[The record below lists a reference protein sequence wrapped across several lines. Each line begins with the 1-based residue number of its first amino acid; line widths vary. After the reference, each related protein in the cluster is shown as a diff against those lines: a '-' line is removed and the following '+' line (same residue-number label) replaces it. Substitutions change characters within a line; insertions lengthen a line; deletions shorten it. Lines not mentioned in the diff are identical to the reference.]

1 MKSPIAYALLTNLP
15 NGPLVCAEVRYG
27 DGKFDHPTR
36 LIKPLYEQDVVDE
49 AKKEATQFQ
58 ERMQD

>member
-1 MKSPIAYALLTNLP
+1 MMKNPIAYALLTNLP
-15 NGPLVCAEVRYG
+15 HGPLVCREVRYG

-49 AKKEATQFQ
+49 AKKEAALFQ
-58 ERMQD
+58 EHLS